1 MKLSDIPED
10 KILGLGFL
18 VTFMLPVIGFF
29 FRTGFLGYDS
39 YYFLKEV
46 CGYNPLFSFNVNP
59 LFDILISVL
68 PCNELLLKT
77 VLVMLFWASL
87 IAIYAIGSLFGKKEA
102 IMLTIFTGI
111 TPIIMNNSFKLEND
125 SFAFPIMFIGVYFFL
140 KYLLN
145 KKQKKLDLLTSIGFI
160 GTATLIWGGAIFYL
174 IPFAIAE
181 PLLLI
186 ITIPILAMFSS
197 ELITSVI
204 PRLQISENHPIKGI
218 TNFMFYIVFIMFGSG
233 KKIIDFYFPLI
244 TIFFILLGIINPKF
258 MILGIPFYAL
268 AILKIWESATPE
280 RKKAILL
287 LAITLNIAWAGS
299 LFFHTTQPL
308 YQELV
313 ASEEIVEYSEQTG
326 KPIKNDWGYGHLIRY
341 YGGETPYHST
351 FPNIDLNGHS
361 ESVIL
366 SRREMDCEKI
376 KQYDQ
381 PLLAPPLILY
391 EC

>member
-1 MKLSDIPED
+1 
-10 KILGLGFL
+10 
-18 VTFMLPVIGFF
+18 MLPVIGFF

-46 CGYNPLFSFNVNP
+46 CGGNSIFVSNLIPLS
-59 LFDILISVL
+59 DILISVL

-77 VLVMLFWASL
+77 DLVMLFWASL
-87 IAIYAIGSLFGKKEA
+87 ITIYAIGSLFGKKEA
-102 IMLTIFTGI
+102 IILTIFTGI
-111 TPIIMNNSFKLEND
+111 TPIIMNNSFKFEND

-140 KYLLN
+140 KYLKN
-145 KKQKKLDLLTSIGFI
+145 GKQNKLDFLISIGLI
-160 GTATLIWGGAIFYL
+160 GTATLFWGGAIFYL

-181 PLLLI
+181 PLLLLL
-186 ITIPILAMFSS
+186 TIPILVMFWS
-197 ELITSVI
+197 ELVTSVI

-218 TNFMFYIVFIMFGSG
+218 INFMFYIVFIMFGSG
-233 KKIIDFYFPLI
+233 KKIIDLYFPMI

-268 AILKIWESATPE
+268 AILKIWQSATPE
-280 RKKAILL
+280 KKKVILL

-326 KPIKNDWGYGHLIRY
+326 KPIKNDWGLGHLIRY
-341 YGGETPYHST
+341 YGGQTAYHST
-351 FPNIDLNGHS
+351 YPNIDLNGHS

-366 SRREMDCEKI
+366 SRREMDCEQI